1 MLFLTY
7 HEISAAA
14 LNANGLFTVGADTV
28 EKHIATLRE
37 RQFEPKNASDLVA
50 GRVSGR
56 SYFLTFDDG
65 TIDHFEIVAPLLER
79 HGISGIFFVPT
90 EKLGMPGRLERQ
102 HVKELHDRGHEIG
115 CHSHEHRRMDR
126 MSDPEIANQLRRS
139 CDILGEIT
147 GQSPR
152 IFAPPGGYTNGRV
165 RTGCAN
171 AGMRAL
177 RTMKWV
183 VNRNL
188 KMDDLETIALHRD
201 FPIARFEKI
210 LDGRGLWRLRATY
223 IGKQMLKS
231 LLPINLYEHA
241 RNFVFRK

>member
-7 HEISAAA
+7 HEISAEA
-14 LNANGLFTVGADTV
+14 LAANGLFTVSAETL
-28 EKHIATLRE
+28 EKHVAIISE
-37 RQFEPKNASDLVA
+37 RRLESISADDLLA
-50 GRVSGR
+50 GRVNEQ
-56 SYFLTFDDG
+56 SYILTFDDG

-90 EKLGMPGRLERQ
+90 EKLGMPGRLERR

-139 CDILGEIT
+139 CDILSEIT

-177 RTMKWV
+177 RTMKWG

-201 FPIARFEKI
+201 CPIARFGKI
-210 LDGRGLWRLRATY
+210 RDGQGLWRLRATY
-223 IGKQMLKS
+223 VGKQMLKS

>member
-7 HEISAAA
+7 HEISAEA
-14 LNANGLFTVGADTV
+14 LAANGLFTVSAETL
-28 EKHIATLRE
+28 EKHVAIISE
-37 RQFEPKNASDLVA
+37 RRFESISADDLLV
-50 GRVSGR
+50 GRVNEQSII
-56 SYFLTFDDG
+56 LTFDDG

-115 CHSHEHRRMDR
+115 CHSHEHRRMDW
-126 MSDPEIANQLRRS
+126 MSAPEIANQLRRS

-152 IFAPPGGYTNGRV
+152 ILAPPGGYTNGRV
-165 RTGCAN
+165 RT
-171 AGMRAL
+171 
-177 RTMKWV
+177 MKWG

-201 FPIARFEKI
+201 FPIARFGKI
-210 LDGRGLWRLRATY
+210 LDGQGLWRLRATY
-223 IGKQMLKS
+223 VGKQMLKS